1 MKLYL
6 LKPIENLEVDHWDP
20 WYDKAF
26 GFVVRAETEFDAR
39 HIANNHCG
47 DEDRDFPPD
56 ESPWLSAEFSTCTE
70 LSADGESEMILR
82 DLHSA

>member
-6 LKPIENLEVDHWDP
+6 LKPIENLEIDFWDP

-26 GFVVRAETEFDAR
+26 GFVVRAETEFEAR
-39 HIANNHCG
+39 NIANDNCG
-47 DEDRDFPPD
+47 DEDRTFL
-56 ESPWLSAEFSTCTE
+56 EGNSPWLSAEFSKCTE
-70 LSADGESEMILR
+70 LSADGKSEMILR